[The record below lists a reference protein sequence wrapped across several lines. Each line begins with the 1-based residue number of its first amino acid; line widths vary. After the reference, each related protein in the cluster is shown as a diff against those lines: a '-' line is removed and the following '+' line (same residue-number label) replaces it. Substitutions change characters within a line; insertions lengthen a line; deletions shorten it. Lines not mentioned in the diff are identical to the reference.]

1 MVKTRVLTALAMLFV
16 VGGLMF
22 FASHDV
28 WLAAISAMVAWA
40 AAEWANLAKMNKW
53 ERVAYVFA
61 MPALLGAGYAASA
74 SHAGLIGSA
83 VLLAVVFWISV
94 VPMWLYFGW
103 QVKSRLVLALVGLIA
118 LLPTGWCLIA
128 MRPQA
133 SSAWFLLGLLAVVW
147 IADTA
152 AFFTGRAFGKH
163 KLAPSIS
170 PGKTLEGAAG
180 AWVGVTAYLAFVT
193 VGMHWL
199 PIDFGWMRL
208 LVLGFLL
215 TYISILGDLF
225 ESWLKRCAGVKDS
238 GNSLPGHGGILD
250 RIDAILS
257 TLPLQVLLFKLLMP

>member
-103 QVKSRLVLALVGLIA
+103 QVKSRLVLALVGLIV

-152 AFFTGRAFGKH
+152 AFLQDVR
-163 KLAPSIS
+163 LANINLHP
-170 PGKTLEGAAG
+170 P
-180 AWVGVTAYLAFVT
+180 LAQARPLRVQ
-193 VGMHWL
+193 
-199 PIDFGWMRL
+199 R
-208 LVLGFLL
+208 VLGL
-215 TYISILGDLF
+215 
-225 ESWLKRCAGVKDS
+225 A
-238 GNSLPGHGGILD
+238 
-250 RIDAILS
+250 
-257 TLPLQVLLFKLLMP
+257 